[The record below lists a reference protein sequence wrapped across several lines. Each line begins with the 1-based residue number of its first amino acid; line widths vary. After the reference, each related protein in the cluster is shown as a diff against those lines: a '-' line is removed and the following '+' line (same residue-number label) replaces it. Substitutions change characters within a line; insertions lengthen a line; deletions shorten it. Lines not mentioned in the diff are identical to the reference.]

1 MNKPG
6 RGLLTWGLKAV
17 RANRVQII
25 CSGVLAALLIGAST
39 HASPLH
45 LANMSLAEAID
56 DALVPTAVEE
66 SIYLYGE
73 APELDAI
80 GASYLIFAAY
90 GEQVRGAIFRP
101 YSSFDCFEGRLTD
114 EALALEITNSYTQ
127 ESYTYAIA
135 LAAEGNL
142 ANSAGGASPTLYLEG
157 FHNLGEPRE
166 SELSILGVCEGNA
179 SSQPK
184 IEI

>member
-6 RGLLTWGLKAV
+6 LGLLTWGLKAV
-17 RANRVQII
+17 RANRIQVI
-25 CSGVLAALLIGAST
+25 CGGVLAALLIGAST
-39 HASPLH
+39 HASPLQ
-45 LANMSLAEAID
+45 LADRPLAEAAG

-66 SIYLYGE
+66 RVYLYGE
-73 APELDAI
+73 ASELDVI
-80 GASYLIFAAY
+80 GTSYLIFTAY
-90 GEQVRGAIFRP
+90 GEEVRGAIFMP
-101 YSSFDCFEGRLTD
+101 YSSFDCFEGQLTG
-114 EALALEITNSYTQ
+114 EALALDITNSYTQ
-127 ESYTYAIA
+127 ERYTYAIA
-135 LAAEGNL
+135 LEAEGNL
-142 ANSAGGASPTLYLEG
+142 ANRAGGASPALYLEG